1 MSHFCLGVICR
12 NGTEDEVDKLLKP
25 FNVNCRDE
33 FLKFH
38 SITEEY
44 KEEYE
49 KSEHKEEY
57 PTFDEY
63 MQNYE
68 HEERDEKTNDYGYW
82 ENPNGKWDWYEIG
95 GCFSGIIPLK
105 NGNKMTI
112 AQIKDINFDRNNEIY
127 KNEERFWELVVE
139 EQPLRE
145 GEKEPVNWY
154 TKDFYT
160 SLYENKQEYADR
172 ESRFKTFALLTP
184 DSVWRER
191 GKMLWFGIDTRDKE
205 SNNAFEK
212 AFMDVVEDPKY
223 QEFHLVLVD
232 CHI

>member
-12 NGTEDEVDKLLKP
+12 NGTEGEIERLLEP
-25 FNVNCRDE
+25 FSENSDE
-33 FLKFH
+33 FLKFY

-44 KEEYE
+44 KEKYE
-49 KSEHKEEY
+49 KEFKEEY

-68 HEERDEKTNDYGYW
+68 HEERDKKTNDYGYW
-82 ENPNGKWDWYEIG
+82 ENPNSKWDWYEIG
-95 GCFSGIIPLK
+95 GRFRGIIPLK

-112 AQIKDINFDRNNEIY
+112 AQIKDINFDSDKEIY

-145 GEKEPVNWY
+145 GEKEPINWY

-184 DSVWRER
+184 DGVWRER

-205 SNNAFEK
+205 SNRDFEEAFKEI
-212 AFMDVVEDPKY
+212 VENPKY
-223 QEFHLVLVD
+223 QDVYLIIVD